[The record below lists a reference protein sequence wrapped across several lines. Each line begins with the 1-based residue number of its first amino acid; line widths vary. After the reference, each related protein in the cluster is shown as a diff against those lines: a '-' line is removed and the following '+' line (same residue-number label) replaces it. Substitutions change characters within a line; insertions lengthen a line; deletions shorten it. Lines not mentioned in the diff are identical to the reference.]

1 MRDIGE
7 SVDHKGVA
15 LNQSPAYDLILN
27 TEVFMQLKKQGRA
40 IGVVNGRARDSDGNM
55 SGRYDGNLFLNS
67 LVYEVEFPYGYV
79 KEYSANIIADF
90 FKCKLI
96 LRVIP

>member
-1 MRDIGE
+1 ME
-7 SVDHKGVA
+7 
-15 LNQSPAYDLILN
+15 
-27 TEVFMQLKKQGRA
+27 EQGRA
-40 IGVVNGRARDSDGNM
+40 IVFFKRRARDTDGNM
-55 SGRYDGNLFLNS
+55 SGRYHENPFLNS

-79 KEYSANIIADF
+79 KEYYANIIADF